1 VTGGAIVIEI
11 KQITEN
17 DDLEMIVEEISA
29 AKWSEDSEIGSSDYT
44 VETLSTFIQNSYSIF
59 LIAYLEERFSGMA
72 SAMVL
77 DKPNGDSW
85 LFIDEID
92 VCEDFHRKG
101 VATQMMKQLFL
112 LASEYEC
119 DEIWLGAEKENVAA
133 NELYRNLNPIEIQEF
148 LGYTYK

>member
-1 VTGGAIVIEI
+1 MTGGAIVIEI

-17 DDLEMIVEEISA
+17 DDLVMIVEEISA
-29 AKWSEDSEIGSSDYT
+29 AKWANDSQIDSGDYT
-44 VETLSTFIQNSYSIF
+44 VETLSKFINNSDSIF
-59 LIAYLEERFSGMA
+59 LVAYLEERFAGMA

-119 DEIWLGAEKENVAA
+119 DEVWLGSEIENFAA
-133 NELYRNLNPIEIQEF
+133 NELYKSLNPIEIQEF

>member
-1 VTGGAIVIEI
+1 MIEI

-17 DDLEMIVEEISA
+17 DDLVMIVEEISA
-29 AKWSEDSEIGSSDYT
+29 AKWANDSQIDSGDYT
-44 VETLSTFIQNSYSIF
+44 VETLSKFINNSDSIF
-59 LIAYLEERFSGMA
+59 LVAYLEERFAGMA

-119 DEIWLGAEKENVAA
+119 DEVWLGSEIENFAA
-133 NELYRNLNPIEIQEF
+133 NELYKSLNPIEIQEF

>member
-1 VTGGAIVIEI
+1 
-11 KQITEN
+11 
-17 DDLEMIVEEISA
+17 MIVEEISA
-29 AKWSEDSEIGSSDYT
+29 AKWANDSQIDSGDYT
-44 VETLSTFIQNSYSIF
+44 VETLSKFINNSDSIF
-59 LIAYLEERFSGMA
+59 LIAYLEEQFSGMA

-92 VCEDFHRKG
+92 VCEDFQRKG

-112 LASEYEC
+112 LASVYEC
-119 DEIWLGAEKENVAA
+119 DEVWLGSEIENFAA
-133 NELYRNLNPIEIQEF
+133 NQLYKSLNPIEIQEF

>member
-1 VTGGAIVIEI
+1 MI
-11 KQITEN
+11 KIN
-17 DDLEMIVEEISA
+17 RVSKSDDLVMIVEEISA
-29 AKWSEDSEIGSSDYT
+29 AKWANDSQIDSGDYT
-44 VETLSTFIQNSYSIF
+44 VETLSKFINNSDSIF
-59 LIAYLEERFSGMA
+59 LIAYLEEQFSGMA

-119 DEIWLGAEKENVAA
+119 NEIWLGAEKENVAA

>member
-1 VTGGAIVIEI
+1 MNGGTIVIEI

-29 AKWSEDSEIGSSDYT
+29 AKWSKDSEIDSADYT

-59 LIAYLEERFSGMA
+59 LIAYVEERFSGMA

-77 DKPNGDSW
+77 DKPHGDRW
-85 LFIDEID
+85 LYIDEID
-92 VCEDFHRKG
+92 VCVDSHRKG

-119 DEIWLGAEKENVAA
+119 DEIWLGAEIQNVAA
-133 NELYRNLNPIEIQEF
+133 NELYKSLNPIEIQEF

>member
-1 VTGGAIVIEI
+1 MNGGTIVIEI

-29 AKWSEDSEIGSSDYT
+29 AKWSKDSEIDSADYT
-44 VETLSTFIQNSYSIF
+44 VETLSIFIQNSYSIF

-77 DKPNGDSW
+77 DKPHGDRW
-85 LFIDEID
+85 LYIDEID

-101 VATQMMKQLFL
+101 VATQMMKHLFS

-119 DEIWLGAEKENVAA
+119 DEVWLGAEMENLAA
-133 NELYRNLNPIEIQEF
+133 NELYKSLNPIEIQEF

>member
-1 VTGGAIVIEI
+1 MIEI
-11 KQITEN
+11 KQITEI

-85 LFIDEID
+85 LYIDEID

-112 LASEYEC
+112 FASEYEC
-119 DEIWLGAEKENVAA
+119 DEIWLGAEMENLAA
-133 NELYRNLNPIEIQEF
+133 NELYKSLNPIEIQEF

>member
-1 VTGGAIVIEI
+1 MTGGAIVIEI

-17 DDLEMIVEEISA
+17 DDLVMIVEEISA
-29 AKWSEDSEIGSSDYT
+29 AKWANDSQIDSGDYT
-44 VETLSTFIQNSYSIF
+44 VETLSKFINNSDSIF
-59 LIAYLEERFSGMA
+59 LVAYLEERFAGMA

-112 LASEYEC
+112 LASVYEC
-119 DEIWLGAEKENVAA
+119 DEVWLGSEIENFAA
-133 NELYRNLNPIEIQEF
+133 NELYKSLNPIEIQEF